1 MSTPTQYRE
10 AIGTLKGILKQV
22 DHDETLRNLRWSG
35 FKPDRHIKRLFR
47 LWFPDVIEAC
57 TTHAQDLAKMIYS
70 SSKDCREFLTFSL
83 AGMAV
88 TPQGH
93 SFTEVD
99 NLIWALGAYVEKK
112 GKESTTCYRIN

>member
-1 MSTPTQYRE
+1 MQ
-10 AIGTLKGILKQV
+10 Q
-22 DHDETLRNLRWSG
+22 
-35 FKPDRHIKRLFR
+35 RHIKRLFR

-57 TTHAQDLAKMIYS
+57 TARAQELAKLIPS
-70 SSKDCREFLTFSL
+70 SSKDCREFLKFSL

-99 NLIWALGAYVEKK
+99 NLVWA
-112 GKESTTCYRIN
+112 